1 MQLEQT
7 IAATEANVTEKADGE
22 QLAQEHENCVDA
34 ERRLWTAVLV
44 QAVVEWQSNKVR
56 VSRAAEQFLF
66 ENESDFETVCASA
79 GLNPQ
84 SFRAQLAR
92 VKPKAKERLAFRR
105 LAA

>member
-1 MQLEQT
+1 MELAQT
-7 IAATEANVTEKADGE
+7 ITSTEANIEKADKHQTE
-22 QLAQEHENCVDA
+22 QEHENCVEA

-66 ENESDFETVCASA
+66 ESDADFETVCASA

-92 VKPKAKERLAFRR
+92 IKPKERLAFRR